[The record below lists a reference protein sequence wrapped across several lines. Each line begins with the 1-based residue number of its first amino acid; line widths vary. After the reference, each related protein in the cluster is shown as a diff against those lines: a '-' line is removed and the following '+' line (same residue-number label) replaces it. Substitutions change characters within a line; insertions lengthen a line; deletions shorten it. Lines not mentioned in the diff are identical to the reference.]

1 MKYQLVSDVHLHGR
15 QRAGEVAQTDAKAL
29 LLAGD
34 VIEWH
39 NAMDRKVGKEFLF
52 EMAGRYERVYY
63 IPGNHEYYG
72 GRMDKAYQLMKDAC
86 EETGVIFAHN
96 QYLDMGDHVLVA
108 HTLWTNMNNDDP
120 LAKLTVKRG
129 MNDFN
134 YIFQPDGAMFAPED
148 AMIHF
153 AQGMRVIRDAV
164 KYADML
170 RLPVLVMT
178 HHAPHAACLHPHFAN
193 AGAINYG
200 YFTNLE
206 PFLLDNPQIKAWV
219 HGHVHYANDQ
229 MLGDCRVM
237 CNPLGY
243 AGYREGENYKP
254 DFTFNFP
261 A

>member
-15 QRAGEVAQTDAKAL
+15 QRAGEVAQTDANAL

-39 NAMDRKVGKEFLF
+39 NAMDRKVGKEFLH

-72 GRMDKAYQLMKDAC
+72 GRMDKTYRLMKDAC
-86 EETGVIFAHN
+86 DETGVVFLHN
-96 QYLDMGDHVLVA
+96 NYLDMGDHVLVG
-108 HTLWTNMNNDDP
+108 HTLWTNMDNNNP
-120 LAKLTVKRG
+120 LAKMAVKYG

-134 YIFQPDGAMFAPED
+134 YIFQPDGAMFTPDD
-148 AMIHF
+148 AIIHF

-164 KYADML
+164 AFAGDK
-170 RLPVLVMT
+170 PVLVMT
-178 HHAPHAACLHPHFAN
+178 HHAPHANCVHPYYAN
-193 AGAINYG
+193 HEANPG
-200 YFTNLE
+200 YYTNLE
-206 PFLLDNPQIKAWV
+206 NFILDNENIRGWV
-219 HGHVHYANDQ
+219 HGHIHYGKDHMVGQ
-229 MLGDCRVM
+229 CRVM

-243 AGYREGENYKP
+243 RHFEEGTLLNAG
-254 DFTFNFP
+254 FTFDFP